1 MATRSHGD
9 DMLRPLP
16 DDSATSIRP
25 TRERLPV
32 TGSSTSI
39 NWSTCLSLIIM
50 YTVTNIVYTKQLIRK
65 EIKNVTNLQY
75 LFKFFTSY

>member
-1 MATRSHGD
+1 MDTRSHGD
-9 DMLRPLP
+9 DMLHALP

-50 YTVTNIVYTKQLIRK
+50 YTVTNIVYTKQSIRK

-75 LFKFFTSY
+75 SF